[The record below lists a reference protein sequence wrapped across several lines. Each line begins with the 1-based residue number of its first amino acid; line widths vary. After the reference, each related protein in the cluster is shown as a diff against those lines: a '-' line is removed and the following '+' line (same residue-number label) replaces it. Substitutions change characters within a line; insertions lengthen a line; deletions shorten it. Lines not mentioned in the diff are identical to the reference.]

1 MQIIKIN
8 KNNLTKADVD
18 FIADELMQG
27 RVIVLPTDTIYGL
40 HSIAT
45 NKKAIER
52 IHKIKRIS
60 KKRPLLV
67 LVNSYRMLRDYVF
80 VSKTQER
87 YIRSIW
93 TSTAGLAKDK
103 NYLYKKRPITFV
115 LKAREKLP
123 KEIREKDNSLA
134 VRLPK
139 NDFLI
144 KIITRL
150 NIPLI
155 STSFNI
161 GGQKYNEDFL
171 VNFKKFQSKPD
182 IIVNSGKSKNIKE
195 SRIIDI
201 RDINNIKII
210 RN

>member
-1 MQIIKIN
+1 MQTIKIN
-8 KNNLTKADVD
+8 KNNFTKSDIEFVAN
-18 FIADELMQG
+18 ELKQG
-27 RVIVLPTDTIYGL
+27 KVFVLPTDTIYSL
-40 HSIAT
+40 HCVAT
-45 NKKAIER
+45 NKKAIDK
-52 IHKIKRIS
+52 IYKIKKIK
-60 KKRPLLV
+60 KKRSLLV
-67 LVNSYRMLRDYVF
+67 LVKSYCMLRDYVF
-80 VSKTQER
+80 VSKKQDQ
-87 YIRSIW
+87 YIRAIW
-93 TSTAGLAKDK
+93 TSTTKSAQDK
-103 NYLYKKRPITFV
+103 KYLRKKRPTTFI

-123 KEIREKDNSLA
+123 KEIYGKDNSLA

-150 NIPLI
+150 NVPLI

-161 GGQKYNEDFL
+161 SGQEYNENFL
-171 VNFKKFQSKPD
+171 IKFKKSQVNPD
-182 IIVNSGKSKNIKE
+182 MIIDSGKSKNNKG